1 MDGPMTEYANKGTQI
16 RFFNSM
22 TRRIEVFKPICDDQ
36 TRIYSCGPTVYNYAH
51 IGNLRA
57 YVFTDTLRRFLN
69 WKGQTVTHVINIT
82 DVGHLTSDED
92 AGEDKME
99 LASQS
104 MEKDIW
110 QIAEYFTQAFKS
122 DLSQLNVLR
131 PTLWSTATDHIHD
144 MIAFARVLEDS
155 GVTYELATGLYFDT
169 TKVPNYGSLALTPR
183 EGQEEG
189 ARVDPIAGKRNA
201 TDFAIWRRSPSEG
214 KRQMEWLSPWGP
226 GAPGWH
232 LECSVM
238 SMKYLGSR
246 FDIHTGGIDHRE
258 IHHCNEIAQNQAYAG
273 HAHSGANGW
282 MHNNFLIDRS
292 GKMSKSKGDFS
303 TLSSLIA
310 RGIHPL
316 AFRLMCLSTHYR
328 SELEFSIE
336 TLAGQLV
343 RLKRLV
349 GAISSLSQQVE
360 SDSWMRIPAELGFS
374 SGAAFTYPRTV
385 LEQKLSPHGEKL
397 LDGFDREMSED
408 LMTPRALPFLDE
420 TINHGQ
426 LCAEEKLRILASMD
440 LVFGLKLFE
449 TRRCDLA
456 LRPKDAS
463 LSASE
468 VEVLLEQRQQSRR
481 AKDFSNADA
490 IRNRLHAAGIE
501 MMDGQEPSWE
511 WRPLLR

>member
-1 MDGPMTEYANKGTQI
+1 MTEYANKGTPV
-16 RFFNSM
+16 RLFNSL
-22 TRRIEVFKPICDDQ
+22 TRRIEAFKPVSFDQ

-57 YVFTDTLRRFLN
+57 YVFTDTLRRMLN

-110 QIAEYFTQAFKS
+110 QIAKHFTQAFKN

-144 MIAFARVLEDS
+144 MIAFAKVLENS
-155 GVTYELATGLYFDT
+155 GATYELETGLYFDT
-169 TKVPNYGSLALTPR
+169 TKVSDYGALALTPR

-189 ARVDPIAGKRNA
+189 ARVDPIEGKRNA
-201 TDFAIWRRSPSEG
+201 TDFAIWRRSPSVG

-238 SMKYLGSR
+238 SMKYLGSC

-273 HAHSGANGW
+273 HAHSGANWW

-303 TLSSLIA
+303 TLTSLIDK
-310 RGIHPL
+310 GIHPL

-328 SELEFSIE
+328 SELEFSVE

-349 GAISSLSQQVE
+349 GAVSALRQQVE
-360 SDSWMRIPAELGFS
+360 ANPWMRIPVELGFS
-374 SGAAFTYPRTV
+374 SGASFTYPRTV
-385 LEQKLSPHGEKL
+385 LEQGVSSHGEKIL
-397 LDGFDREMSED
+397 EGFDREMSED
-408 LMTPRALPFLDE
+408 LMTPRGLPFLDD
-420 TINHGQ
+420 TINHGK
-426 LCAEEKLRILASMD
+426 LNAEEKLRILASMD
-440 LVFGLKLFE
+440 LVLGLKLFD

-456 LRPKDAS
+456 LRPKEVS
-463 LSASE
+463 LSSSE
-468 VEVLLEQRQQSRR
+468 VEVLLEQRQESRR
-481 AKDFSNADA
+481 AKDFANADA

-501 MMDGQEPSWE
+501 IMDGQEPSWE
-511 WRPLLR
+511 WRPLLS